1 MSMTPG
7 TGSERGY
14 AAPDFMGG
22 GRDSTRAFSSA
33 QRHSRY
39 VRILRIAIPV
49 GVAVC
54 FVVILLATFF
64 NPFQILYKLPKDFGT
79 LVVSGTKI
87 TMEAPRLA
95 GVTRDQRAYELTA
108 KAAAQ
113 DITKPELIELKEI
126 KAKLGMQDKSM
137 MQLLAAGGLYNAKTE
152 MLNLGPDIL
161 LSSSSGY
168 EGKMQ
173 DAEIDV
179 RKGTIV
185 SRRPVEVKMLKG
197 NLNANGLEVLE
208 SGDLI
213 RFGGGVSMVLTLEP
227 AETPAAAATD
237 AQK

>member
-1 MSMTPG
+1 
-7 TGSERGY
+7 
-14 AAPDFMGG
+14 
-22 GRDSTRAFSSA
+22 
-33 QRHSRY
+33 
-39 VRILRIAIPV
+39 
-49 GVAVC
+49 
-54 FVVILLATFF
+54 
-64 NPFQILYKLPKDFGT
+64 
-79 LVVSGTKI
+79 
-87 TMEAPRLA
+87 
-95 GVTRDQRAYELTA
+95 
-108 KAAAQ
+108 
-113 DITKPELIELKEI
+113 
-126 KAKLGMQDKSM
+126 
-137 MQLLAAGGLYNAKTE
+137 